1 MIERV
6 SIEASVRF
14 FQRRGSAKVCV
25 SKHAV
30 SMDRR
35 SFLNGIVGAVSGFLV
50 EPGCSRETV
59 LDVSL
64 IINND
69 DAGRLIPSD
78 FIGLSYKSSILAS
91 RDYFTPDNASVL
103 GLIRSLGDNGIIRI
117 GGNTSERTVWRPES
131 MPGPDD
137 FEITPASIDRLAAT
151 LSILRWRLIY
161 GLNLAR
167 GTPQAAADEAAYVAQ
182 AIGSRLLA
190 FQIGNEPDGFGRW
203 NKARPQGYDV
213 DAFLADWTKFHA
225 AICARIPSARFAGP
239 DTVFDTEWIGRFA
252 AMRPDGLILLTQH
265 YYADGPAGSW
275 HVSLPRLL
283 RSDQQAA
290 SMLEKLAEYSRTYRL
305 PFRLVEANSINNEGE
320 PGVSDTLGAALWG
333 LELMFQTAA
342 AGGAGINFHAGVN
355 NHRPADDKAYSPI
368 ARASGGR
375 YRAMPLY
382 YGMLAFAAAAKG
394 VLVQARLEPSCPNL
408 SAFGVRADDGSLR
421 LCLINKNVGRGERV
435 KINPNGRF
443 VNASILRLAGPGI
456 DATTNVTLGGAVVDE
471 NGGWNPVLEARDL
484 NGSEFVVEV
493 AASSAA
499 VITLVPKER
508 STSLA
513 P

>member
-1 MIERV
+1 
-6 SIEASVRF
+6 
-14 FQRRGSAKVCV
+14 
-25 SKHAV
+25 
-30 SMDRR
+30 MDRR
-35 SFLNGIVGAVSGFLV
+35 SFLNGMVGAVSGFLV

-64 IINND
+64 IIDND
-69 DAGRLIPSD
+69 GAGRLIPSN
-78 FIGLSYKSSILAS
+78 FIGLSYESSILAS
-91 RDYFTPDNASVL
+91 GDYFTPDNASVL

-117 GGNTSERTVWRPES
+117 GGNTSERTVWRPEGK
-131 MPGPDD
+131 PAADD
-137 FEITPASIDRLAAT
+137 FEITPANIDRLAAT
-151 LSILRWRLIY
+151 LSILGWRLIY

-182 AIGSRLLA
+182 AIGPRLLA

-213 DAFLADWTKFHA
+213 DAFLADWRRFHA

-239 DTVFDTEWIGRFA
+239 DTVFDTEWVGRFA

-290 SMLEKLAEYSRTYRL
+290 SLLEKLAEDSRTYRL
-305 PFRLVEANSINNEGE
+305 PFRLVEANSISNEGE

-368 ARASGGR
+368 ARTSGGR
-375 YRAMPLY
+375 YRATPLY
-382 YGMLAFAAAAKG
+382 YGMLAFAAVAKG
-394 VLVQARLEPSCPNL
+394 VLVRANLEPSRPYL
-408 SAFGVRADDGSLR
+408 SAFAVRADDGSLR
-421 LCLINKNVGRGERV
+421 ICIINKNVQRGERV
-435 KINPNGRF
+435 KVNPDRRF
-443 VNASILRLAGPGI
+443 AKAIVMRLAGPGI
-456 DATTNVTLGGAVVDE
+456 DASTNVTLGGAAVDE
-471 NGGWNPVLEARDL
+471 QGRWDPVLDEGRDL

-493 AASSAA
+493 AAGSAA

-508 STSLA
+508 SSSLA
-513 P
+513 PQI

>member
-1 MIERV
+1 
-6 SIEASVRF
+6 
-14 FQRRGSAKVCV
+14 
-25 SKHAV
+25 
-30 SMDRR
+30 MDRR
-35 SFLNGIVGAVSGFLV
+35 SFLNGMVGAVSGFLV

-64 IINND
+64 IIDND
-69 DAGRLIPSD
+69 GAGRLIPSN
-78 FIGLSYKSSILAS
+78 FIGLSYESSILAS
-91 RDYFTPDNASVL
+91 GDYFTPDNASVL

-117 GGNTSERTVWRPES
+117 GGNTSERTVWRPEGK
-131 MPGPDD
+131 PAADD
-137 FEITPASIDRLAAT
+137 FEITPANIDRLAAT
-151 LSILRWRLIY
+151 LSILGWRLIY

-182 AIGSRLLA
+182 AIGPRLLA

-213 DAFLADWTKFHA
+213 DAFLADWRRFHA

-239 DTVFDTEWIGRFA
+239 DTVFDTEWVGRFA

-290 SMLEKLAEYSRTYRL
+290 SLLEKLAEDSRTYRL
-305 PFRLVEANSINNEGE
+305 PFRLVEANSISNEGE

-368 ARASGGR
+368 ARTSGGR
-375 YRAMPLY
+375 YRATPLY
-382 YGMLAFAAAAKG
+382 YGMLAFAAVAKG
-394 VLVQARLEPSCPNL
+394 VLVRAHLEPSRPYL
-408 SAFGVRADDGSLR
+408 SAFAVRADDGSLR
-421 LCLINKNVGRGERV
+421 ICIINKNVQRGERV
-435 KINPNGRF
+435 KVNPDRRF
-443 VNASILRLAGPGI
+443 AKAIVMRLAGPGI
-456 DATTNVTLGGAVVDE
+456 DASTNVTLGGAAVDE
-471 NGGWNPVLEARDL
+471 QGRWDPVLDEGRDL

-493 AASSAA
+493 AAGSAA

-508 STSLA
+508 SSSLA
-513 P
+513 PQI

>member
-1 MIERV
+1 M
-6 SIEASVRF
+6 
-14 FQRRGSAKVCV
+14 CV
-25 SKHAV
+25 SKPTV

-35 SFLNGIVGAVSGFLV
+35 SVLNGLVGTAFAFL
-50 EPGCSRETV
+50 EPGCNRETV
-59 LDVSL
+59 LDASL
-64 IINND
+64 IID
-69 DAGRLIPSD
+69 DADAGRLIPSD
-78 FIGLSYKSSILAS
+78 FIGLSYESSILAS
-91 RDYFTPDNASVL
+91 GDYFTPDNASVL

-117 GGNTSERTVWRPES
+117 GGNTSERTVWRPEGK
-131 MPGPDD
+131 PGADD
-137 FEITPASIDRLAAT
+137 FEITPANIDRLAAT
-151 LSILRWRLIY
+151 LSILGWRLIY

-182 AIGSRLLA
+182 AIGPRLLA

-203 NKARPQGYDV
+203 NNARPQGYDV
-213 DAFLADWTKFHA
+213 DAFLADWRRFHA

-239 DTVFDTEWIGRFA
+239 DTVFDTEWVGRFA

-290 SMLEKLAEYSRTYRL
+290 SLLEKLAEYSRTYRL
-305 PFRLVEANSINNEGE
+305 PFRLVEANSISNEGE

-368 ARASGGR
+368 ARTSGGR

-382 YGMLAFAAAAKG
+382 YGMLAFAAVAKG
-394 VLVQARLEPSCPNL
+394 VLVRANLEPSHPNL
-408 SAFGVRADDGSLR
+408 SAFAVRADDGSLR
-421 LCLINKNVGRGERV
+421 ICLINKNVQRGGRV
-435 KINPNGRF
+435 KVNPDRRF
-443 VNASILRLAGPGI
+443 AKAIVMRLAGLGI
-456 DATTNVTLGGAVVDE
+456 DATTNVTLGGASVDE
-471 NGGWNPVLEARDL
+471 QGRWDPVLDEARDL

-493 AASSAA
+493 AVGSAV

-508 STSLA
+508 SSSLA
-513 P
+513 PQI

>member
-1 MIERV
+1 M
-6 SIEASVRF
+6 
-14 FQRRGSAKVCV
+14 
-25 SKHAV
+25 
-30 SMDRR
+30 
-35 SFLNGIVGAVSGFLV
+35 VGAVSGFLV

-64 IINND
+64 IIDND
-69 DAGRLIPSD
+69 GAGRLIPSN
-78 FIGLSYKSSILAS
+78 FIGLSYESSILAS
-91 RDYFTPDNASVL
+91 GDYFTPDNASVL

-117 GGNTSERTVWRPES
+117 GGNTSERTVWRPEGK
-131 MPGPDD
+131 PAADD
-137 FEITPASIDRLAAT
+137 FEITPANIDRLAAT
-151 LSILRWRLIY
+151 LSILGWRLIY

-182 AIGSRLLA
+182 AIGPRLLA

-213 DAFLADWTKFHA
+213 DAFLADWRRFHA

-239 DTVFDTEWIGRFA
+239 DTVFDTEWVGRFA

-290 SMLEKLAEYSRTYRL
+290 SLLEKLAEDSRTYRL
-305 PFRLVEANSINNEGE
+305 PFRLVEANSISNEGE

-368 ARASGGR
+368 ARTSGGR
-375 YRAMPLY
+375 YRATPLY
-382 YGMLAFAAAAKG
+382 YGMLAFAAVAKG
-394 VLVQARLEPSCPNL
+394 VLVRANLEPSRPYL
-408 SAFGVRADDGSLR
+408 SAFAVRADDGSLR
-421 LCLINKNVGRGERV
+421 ICIINKNVQRGERV
-435 KINPNGRF
+435 KVNPDRRF
-443 VNASILRLAGPGI
+443 AKAIVMRLAGPGI
-456 DATTNVTLGGAVVDE
+456 DASTNVTLGGAAVDE
-471 NGGWNPVLEARDL
+471 QGRWDPVLDEGRDL

-493 AASSAA
+493 AAGSAA

-508 STSLA
+508 SSSLA
-513 P
+513 PQI

>member
-1 MIERV
+1 
-6 SIEASVRF
+6 
-14 FQRRGSAKVCV
+14 
-25 SKHAV
+25 
-30 SMDRR
+30 MDRR
-35 SFLNGIVGAVSGFLV
+35 SFLNGIVGAVSGLLV

-59 LDVSL
+59 FDVSL
-64 IINND
+64 TIEND
-69 DAGRLIPSD
+69 GAGRLIPSD
-78 FIGLSYKSSILAS
+78 FIGLSYESSILAS
-91 RDYFTPDNASVL
+91 GDYFTPDNASVL

-117 GGNTSERTVWRPES
+117 GGNTSERTVWRPEDK
-131 MPGPDD
+131 PAADD
-137 FEITPASIDRLAAT
+137 FEITPANIDRLAAT
-151 LSILRWRLIY
+151 LSILGWRLIY

-182 AIGSRLLA
+182 AIGPRLLA

-203 NKARPQGYDV
+203 NNARPQGYDV
-213 DAFLADWTKFHA
+213 DAFLADWRRFHA

-239 DTVFDTEWIGRFA
+239 DTVFDTEWVGRFA
-252 AMRPDGLILLTQH
+252 AMRPDDLILLTQH

-290 SMLEKLAEYSRTYRL
+290 SLLEKLAEYSRTYRL
-305 PFRLVEANSINNEGE
+305 PFRLVEANSISNEGE

-368 ARASGGR
+368 ARTSGGR

-382 YGMLAFAAAAKG
+382 YGMLAFAAVAKG
-394 VLVQARLEPSCPNL
+394 VLVRANLEPSHPNL
-408 SAFGVRADDGSLR
+408 SAFAVRADDGSLR
-421 LCLINKNVGRGERV
+421 ICLINKNVQRGGRV
-435 KINPNGRF
+435 KVNPDRRF
-443 VNASILRLAGPGI
+443 AKAIVMRLAGLGI
-456 DATTNVTLGGAVVDE
+456 DATTNVTLGGASVDE
-471 NGGWNPVLEARDL
+471 QGRWDPVLDEARDL

-493 AASSAA
+493 AVGSAV

-508 STSLA
+508 SSSLA
-513 P
+513 PQI